1 MRIRKTVCQYYI
13 HSQNLSFKRFNYYY
27 YVNQLINKKKIINM
41 RARSEAFTIN
51 TSEKIKI
58 LDKLN
63 IQKNTDEAE
72 AISKLSSY
80 ILSLIKRDEIH
91 PSSINQYI
99 PFPPPKYTESKK
111 EYANRHEKPMKF
123 HERGRIAQFDKKN
136 YDIINQSN
144 TEINLITFIGLLGN
158 EEELDEVT
166 VENLLNI
173 DFEQIGDIKE
183 KIINLIEFT
192 KNYHTPDDKSEQ
204 YRLQLLDLL
213 EKKKIELSANE
224 EKIENF
230 TINIDKVKKII
241 YGDKKIKVTFK

>member
-1 MRIRKTVCQYYI
+1 
-13 HSQNLSFKRFNYYY
+13 
-27 YVNQLINKKKIINM
+27 M

-51 TSEKIKI
+51 TIEKIKL

-63 IQKNTDEAE
+63 IQSNCDEPD
-72 AISKLSSY
+72 AIGKLSTHY
-80 ILSLIKRDEIH
+80 LSLIKEDEIH
-91 PSSINQYI
+91 PTPVNQYV

-136 YDIINQSN
+136 YDIIYQTN
-144 TEINLITFIGLLGN
+144 TEINLVTFLGMLGN
-158 EEELDEVT
+158 KEELSEVT

-173 DFEQIGDIKE
+173 DFEKIGEIKD
-183 KIINLIEFT
+183 KINTLIDFA
-192 KNYHTPDDKSEQ
+192 KNYNTADNKSNQ
-204 YRLQLLDLL
+204 YRLQLIDLL
-213 EKKKIELSANE
+213 EKRKSELVSNE

-241 YGDKKIKVTFK
+241 YGDKKIKITFK